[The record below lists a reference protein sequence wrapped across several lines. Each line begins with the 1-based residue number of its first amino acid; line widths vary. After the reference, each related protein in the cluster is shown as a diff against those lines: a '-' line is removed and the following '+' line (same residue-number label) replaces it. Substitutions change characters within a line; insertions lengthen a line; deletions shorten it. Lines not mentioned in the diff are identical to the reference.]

1 FFVGPEMAAVGDA
14 LEDLELDALLAAI
27 GPLAAGDV
35 VLVKGSRSMALE
47 RVVEALVAR
56 EEAAA

>member
-1 FFVGPEMAAVGDA
+1 MEADA
-14 LEDLELDALLAAI
+14 LEDLELDALFAAI